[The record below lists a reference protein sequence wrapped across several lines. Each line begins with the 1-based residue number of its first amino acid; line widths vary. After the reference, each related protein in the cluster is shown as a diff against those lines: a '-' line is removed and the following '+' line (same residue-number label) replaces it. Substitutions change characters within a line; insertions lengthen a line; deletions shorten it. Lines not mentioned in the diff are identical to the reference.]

1 MAFRQALAALM
12 DFQTPELLPQFEWGY
27 WPATLERWRSEGL
40 PEGAHPWEHL
50 GITWYEHAPVNMGIF
65 PLFEAELLHDEGETH
80 VVRQADGVIVR
91 RRKDELSMPQW
102 LEFPVKTRQ
111 DFEALL
117 PRLDPSTPGRYP
129 DDWPQRVEAW
139 RARDHFLTPGACMVS
154 FFGWPR
160 MLMGVENLLLA
171 YHDDPDLIRAVCD
184 HHLDFL
190 RTIMAREL
198 REVEFDFAFIWE
210 DMAYNGGPLI
220 GPAMVREFM
229 LPYYRELFDFLRS
242 HGIRLIVLDSDGD
255 ISLLI
260 PLFMQAGVDALLP
273 FEVAAGLDVRQ
284 VREQYPRLRILGGI
298 DKRALALGRE
308 AIDRELEAKLPA
320 MFRSGA
326 YLPTVDHHIPPN
338 VSVADFEY
346 YLERSRR
353 LYAASGS

>member
-1 MAFRQALAALM
+1 MAFREALAALM
-12 DFQTPELLPQFEWGY
+12 DFQRPELLPQFEWGY

-40 PEGAHPWEHL
+40 PDGVQPWEHL
-50 GITWYEHAPVNMGIF
+50 GITWYEHAPVQMGIF
-65 PLFEAELLHDEGETH
+65 PPFETEVLRDDGETH

-102 LEFPVKTRQ
+102 LEFPVKTRE

-117 PRLDPSTPGRYP
+117 PRLDPGTPGRYP

-139 RARDHFLTPGACMVS
+139 KARDHFLTPGACMVS

-171 YHDDPDLIRAVCD
+171 YHDDPNLIRAICD

-190 RTIMAREL
+190 RAVMEREL
-198 REVEFDFAFIWE
+198 QEVDFDFAFIWE
-210 DMAYNGGPLI
+210 DMAYKGGPLI

-229 LPYYRELFDFLRS
+229 LSYYRGLFDFLRS
-242 HGIRLIVLDSDGD
+242 HGIKLIVLDSDGD

-260 PLFMQAGVDALLP
+260 PLFTEAGVDALLP

-284 VREQYPRLRILGGI
+284 VREQYPRLRIMGGI
-298 DKRALALGRE
+298 DKRALARGRE

-338 VSVADFEY
+338 VSLADFEY
-346 YLERSRR
+346 YLERGRQ
-353 LYAASGS
+353 LYAACPS